1 MEESI
6 QSDLDRFLNQ
16 ISPVHT
22 ANADKVEEEDGDV
35 DIDGEEGLPSSAALL
50 KASLARQKGSMLDLK
65 CMGSITLFVALI
77 IFSSRNYNP
86 DTILSLPMDALED
99 TRSSHP
105 RTRSAHLTFSR
116 CFHFY

>member
-16 ISPVHT
+16 ISPVHS

-35 DIDGEEGLPSSAALL
+35 DIDGEEEGLPSSAALL

-65 CMGSITLFVALI
+65 CM
-77 IFSSRNYNP
+77 
-86 DTILSLPMDALED
+86 
-99 TRSSHP
+99 
-105 RTRSAHLTFSR
+105 
-116 CFHFY
+116 